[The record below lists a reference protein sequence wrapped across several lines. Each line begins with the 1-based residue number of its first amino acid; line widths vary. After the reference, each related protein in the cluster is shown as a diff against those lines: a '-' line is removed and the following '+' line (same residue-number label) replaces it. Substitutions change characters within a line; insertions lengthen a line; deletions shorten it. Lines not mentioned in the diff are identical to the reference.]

1 VRAAAA
7 DILGALKA
15 KPAVH
20 HLIAASADPD
30 SEVAAEATCALLILR
45 EEIKSKKL
53 RIAID
58 RAVEAQY
65 KRLRKEA
72 ELEKRQRLKD
82 RD

>member
-1 VRAAAA
+1 
-7 DILGALKA
+7 
-15 KPAVH
+15 
-20 HLIAASADPD
+20 
-30 SEVAAEATCALLILR
+30 VAAEATCALLILR

-72 ELEKRQRLKD
+72 ELEKRQNLR
-82 RD
+82 